1 MRKANGGKVPLQND
15 CESEEKLLK
24 TDESVQRLVD
34 GYGSWFDDE
43 ARLESGRMT
52 KRLYPY
58 ESLFSPIKINR
69 MTVKNRLVMAPMG
82 NISMCEETG
91 RPNTQMIQYFI
102 ERAKGGVGLITS
114 GLVPISFGID
124 HSIIELDKL
133 SYFPRIDRSRTVF
146 AAWRDL
152 AAGIHS
158 YGAKFFIQLTPG
170 LGRVGNPQ
178 CLINSL
184 KFPVSASMNP
194 NFYMAQ
200 VPCMPLSGHRL
211 KKIIKNAGQAAA
223 DAKAA
228 NIDGCYLHGHEGYLL
243 EQLTNPAFN
252 RRKLGR
258 FADWQAFGLDMVR
271 EIRRRVGDA
280 YPIMY
285 RIDLSLALNE
295 TYGETMNISDLKKFK
310 NGRTVEM
317 TLEYMKN
324 LVAAGV
330 DIFDVDLGC
339 YDNWWLPHP
348 PGSMPPG
355 CFLEVAKTVKDYFRE
370 NKILSNAGTEVPVVG
385 VGKLGYPDLAEAAL
399 RTGQCDM
406 VMLGRPLLADPQ
418 WPNKAY
424 AGRVDEILPCIG
436 CQEGCLNEFVEGG
449 HPQCAVNPRTA
460 FEHIYP
466 DTLPRAEKPRFIGV
480 IGAGPAGVIA
490 AVTAARRGHKVRLI
504 EKSGQIGGRLIPGSV
519 PKIKF
524 DVDNYRRYLENLVKR
539 TCAETDMEFITGVAA
554 DADWLMEQ
562 HFDAVVFAV
571 GSADTKLHLPGADQ
585 APIVQ
590 ATELLVKPELAEG
603 AKNIVVVGAG
613 VVGCETAY
621 WLKYEL
627 NKEVKVVEMTPYIM
641 NHVCTANRGHLIH
654 YLQKAGVELLNCT
667 RVTGFEKAGVQVMRN
682 VSPTVPDP
690 YVTWHPILPE
700 NVENPLAPRIK
711 VEEKAETLPADLVVI
726 AAGGRADDALF
737 LEAQRRHAAESLYNI
752 GDSFQVGKVFEA
764 VRSAYALGLSL

>member
-1 MRKANGGKVPLQND
+1 M
-15 CESEEKLLK
+15 K

-34 GYGSWFDDE
+34 SYGAWFHDD

-58 ESLFSPIKINR
+58 DFLFSPIRINH

-91 RPNTQMIQYFI
+91 RPNTQMIRYFI

-114 GLVPISFGID
+114 GLVPVSFGID

-133 SYFPRIDRSRTVF
+133 TYFPRIDRSRTVF
-146 AAWRDL
+146 AGWRDL
-152 AAGIHS
+152 AAGVHA

-184 KFPVSASMNP
+184 KLPVSASWNP

-200 VPCMPLSGHRL
+200 VPCMPLSGRRL

-252 RRKLGR
+252 RRKLGH

-295 TYGETMNISDLKKFK
+295 TYGDAMNVSDLRKFQ

-330 DIFDVDLGC
+330 DLFDVDLGC

-355 CFLEVAKTVKDYFRE
+355 CFLEVAKIVKDYFRE
-370 NKILSNAGTEVPVVG
+370 NKILSNAGVEVPVVG

-399 RTGQCDM
+399 RAGQCDM

-424 AGRVDEILPCIG
+424 AGKVEEILPCIG

-466 DTLPRAEKPRFIGV
+466 DVPPKAEKPRTIGV
-480 IGAGPAGVIA
+480 IGAGPAGVIT
-490 AVTAARRGHKVRLI
+490 AVTAARRGHRVRLV
-504 EKSGQIGGRLIPGSV
+504 EKSGRIGGRLIPGSV

-539 TCAETDMEFITGVAA
+539 TGEEYDLEFVAGVTA

-562 HFDAVVFAV
+562 RFDAVVFAI
-571 GSADTKLHLPGADQ
+571 GSTDTKLPLPGAAE

-590 ATELLVKPELAEG
+590 ATELLVKSELAAG
-603 AKNIVVVGAG
+603 AKNVVVVGAG

-627 NKEVKVVEMTPYIM
+627 EKEVKVVEMTPFIM

-667 RVTGFEKAGVQVMRN
+667 RVVGFEKGGVQVMRN

-700 NVENPLAPRIK
+700 NVENPLAPNLK

-737 LEAQRRHAAESLYNI
+737 LEAQRRRAAEALYNI

-764 VRSAYALGLSL
+764 VRAAYALGLSL